1 MKFPAN
7 LSEQEVKIK
16 SEIELIRV
24 NCVLLISR
32 FLVK

>member
-16 SEIELIRV
+16 IETELIRV